1 MTHPDIQTAQAYPP
15 EIVAWINDFT
25 VSTETGARQT
35 TKQERLQAIVRTHE
49 ISDGFARAFESIP
62 VDDAEARKDCIE
74 RFKHFVETTS
84 ELPDQSPLGVVHRA
98 NYDQEEDLEGTSDT
112 RKVLRMV
119 AEQMERSVDLKHAY
133 EELRAAHGDTTE
145 GAQDALSPAIDAI
158 HQRWML
164 EKIETLATT
173 NLHDWDR
180 DSAISAVLRA
190 IFPYGGGVRS

>member
-1 MTHPDIQTAQAYPP
+1 MPPLDIQTAQSYPL
-15 EIVAWINDFT
+15 EILEWINALT
-25 VSTETGARQT
+25 ASAETGVGQDR
-35 TKQERLQAIVRTHE
+35 KQERLQAIVRTHE

-84 ELPDQSPLGVVHRA
+84 ELPDQSPLGVVRRT

-112 RKVLRMV
+112 RKELRKV
-119 AEQMERSVDLKHAY
+119 TAWMERIVDLKHAY

-145 GAQDALSPAIDAI
+145 GVQDALSPAIDAI